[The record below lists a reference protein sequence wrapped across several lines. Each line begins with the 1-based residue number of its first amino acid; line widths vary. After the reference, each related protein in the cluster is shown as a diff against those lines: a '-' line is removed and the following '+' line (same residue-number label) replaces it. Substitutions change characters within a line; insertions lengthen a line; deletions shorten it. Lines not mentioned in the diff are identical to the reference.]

1 MLVSFTSISAQSA
14 AELTKEQQY
23 KASVRQQLALDYSM
37 PDYSTSSINAKVM
50 GPRLAK
56 MLEYIRDNYQQFS
69 ILNALS
75 MIQSSQVEGLNYGMV
90 KMMKLKSVTK
100 QGNVIRI
107 VYKTTLEP
115 NNLNLKS
122 SQLTLS
128 FIDGVSE
135 DKTVNDFF
143 CNISRYIKD

>member
-1 MLVSFTSISAQSA
+1 MLVSFTSISAQSS

-37 PDYSTSSINAKVM
+37 PDYSTSSINPKVM

-69 ILNALS
+69 NLNALS
-75 MIQSSQVEGLNYGMV
+75 MIQSNQVEGLNYGMI
-90 KMMKLKSVTK
+90 KKMKLKNVTK
-100 QGNVIRI
+100 QGNEIRV
-107 VYKTTLEP
+107 VYKTTLEA

-122 SQLTLS
+122 ALLTFS
-128 FIDGVSE
+128 FDNGISE
-135 DKTVNDFF
+135 DKAANDFF
-143 CNISRYIKD
+143 SNISRYIKD